1 MRKIVFCLI
10 FLQGCSYLSNE
21 PLKVLS
27 HENVDNNQKIK
38 LPYGYR
44 VNFDP
49 EYSLDFVANEPS
61 VKSLTVIEKPPM

>member
-1 MRKIVFCLI
+1 MKKIVFFLI
-10 FLQGCSYLSNE
+10 FLQGCSYLGNE

-27 HENVDNNQKIK
+27 HESVSDNQKIK

-49 EYSLDFVANEPS
+49 EYTLSFSSNDSS
-61 VKSLTVIEKPPM
+61 VKNLTSIEKPPM